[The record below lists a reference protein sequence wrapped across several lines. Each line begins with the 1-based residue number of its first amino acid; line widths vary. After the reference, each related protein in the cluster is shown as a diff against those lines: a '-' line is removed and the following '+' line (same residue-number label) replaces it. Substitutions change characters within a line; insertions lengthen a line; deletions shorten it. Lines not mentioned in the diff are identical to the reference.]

1 MSGFSFAVLNIPEK
15 KYIALKS
22 YDTHNCVNYV
32 DLAELI
38 DKIVA
43 NEEILQQQF
52 ESCSASIGNQ
62 LNTLT
67 PEALYDE
74 NQAREILAFN
84 QVLLQT
90 ENESHDRLNSIKAYN
105 SYILPE
111 ELNRCLS
118 KHFPNCN
125 WIHDSTVLIESLMRQ
140 YKHEKKPCVYLS
152 IQQNYFEMTL
162 TEGPKLEFYNSFDYK
177 SAADL
182 IYYILFAS
190 EQLSLN
196 PNEVEYKILGEIEK
210 ESEIYKLLYKYIRK
224 LYFIERNSNYE
235 YSFMLDEISPHFF
248 YKLLN
253 QHLCV
258 S

>member
-1 MSGFSFAVLNIPEK
+1 MSGFSFAVLNIPQK

-22 YDTHNCVNYV
+22 YDTNKCINYV

-43 NEEILQQQF
+43 DEELLQQQF
-52 ESCSASIGNQ
+52 KSCSVSIGNQ

-74 NQAREILAFN
+74 IQARDILAFN
-84 QVLLQT
+84 QAILQT
-90 ENESHDRLNSIKAYN
+90 ENESHDKLKSIKAYN
-105 SYILPE
+105 TYILPE

-152 IQQNYFEMTL
+152 IQQNYFEMIL
-162 TEGPKLEFYNSFDYK
+162 TEGAKLKFYNSFDYK

-182 IYYILFAS
+182 IYFILFAS

-196 PNEVEYKILGEIEK
+196 PNVVEYKILGEIEK
-210 ESEIYKLLYKYIRK
+210 ESEIYKLLYKYIRN
-224 LYFIERNSNYE
+224 LSFLERNPSYE
-235 YSFMLDEISPHFF
+235 YSFVLDEISPHFF